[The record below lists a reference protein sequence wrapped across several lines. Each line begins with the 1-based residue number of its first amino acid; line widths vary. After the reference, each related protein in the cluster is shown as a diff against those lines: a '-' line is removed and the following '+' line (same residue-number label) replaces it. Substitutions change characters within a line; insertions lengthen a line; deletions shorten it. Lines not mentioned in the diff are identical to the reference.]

1 MKTPD
6 ASARHREVK
15 RQYGKQRERLNP
27 TTLTLQEYLD
37 GIETLQKTEGWRIH
51 EEIQRLGRSFY
62 IFRANYEEL
71 TKTLFLD
78 YAQFLIL
85 FDVRNDKQMKEFLIE
100 VTRRLHNFVA
110 GAKTLVDHTRNVATE
125 LYETTPFWTV
135 YQSELNNRFTSSPV
149 IQFVHC
155 LRNYTLHKDLPL
167 ASASLSS
174 RFETSIR
181 IDLSTLQEWNGLNAA
196 AREYVKISGD
206 EYKVE
211 DIARSYY
218 EAVSEFHEWFF
229 ENQKRLHQ
237 TEFAET
243 NALRER
249 LVNSKWHS
257 KWP

>member
-1 MKTPD
+1 MSTPESD
-6 ASARHREVK
+6 
-15 RQYGKQRERLNP
+15 
-27 TTLTLQEYLD
+27 TLTLQEYLD
-37 GIETLQKTEGWRIH
+37 GIESLHKTKGWRIH

-85 FDVRNDKQMKEFLIE
+85 SDVRNDKQMKEFLIE

-110 GAKTLVDHTRNVATE
+110 GAKTLVDHTRNVATG
-125 LYETTPFWTV
+125 LYEKNSEFWPV
-135 YQSELNNRFTSSPV
+135 YQAELNNRFTSNPL

-155 LRNYTLHKDLPL
+155 LRNYTVHKDLPL
-167 ASASLSS
+167 AAASLSS
-174 RFETSIR
+174 TFETAIR
-181 IDLSTLQEWNGLNAA
+181 IDFLTLRDWDGWNAA

-206 EYKVE
+206 DYKVE

-229 ENQKRLHQ
+229 QSQKKLHEN
-237 TEFAET
+237 EFAEA
-243 NALRER
+243 NALRQR
-249 LVNSKWHS
+249 LANSKWHS